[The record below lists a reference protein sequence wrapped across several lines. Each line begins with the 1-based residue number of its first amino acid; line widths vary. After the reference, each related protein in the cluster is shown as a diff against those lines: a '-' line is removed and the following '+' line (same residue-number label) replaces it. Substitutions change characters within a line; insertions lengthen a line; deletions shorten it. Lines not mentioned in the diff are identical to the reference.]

1 MPNGKIQNIRFAAVV
16 IAAGASSQ
24 EIAEKA
30 EIGLG
35 KGILSVPLPVE
46 RRYIMQASLE
56 ILDISSFCI
65 FLGKD
70 MFTVSIVQMDLV

>member
-1 MPNGKIQNIRFAAVV
+1 MPNGEIENIRFAAVV

-46 RRYIMQASLE
+46 RRYN
-56 ILDISSFCI
+56 
-65 FLGKD
+65 
-70 MFTVSIVQMDLV
+70 T